1 MQPVPGSAPLP
12 RLESVNGR
20 PCSRG
25 TAARAIGRA
34 RPSRRWPWVP
44 FPHLRG
50 GTLDVEVAEATA
62 GCAFT
67 RSSSQSH
74 GFPGRPTAAAS
85 PRRSGRRPLAAG
97 GLARRPADTTIGCAA
112 SVRPGMEAPRRGLG
126 AAEAAAI
133 GGTRGGHTERGERPQ
148 AREPSVLTLSHGPW
162 TREGD
167 LDSSAHRVSLS
178 PEFVPCSNLCR
189 ASCSAFRLR
198 YRHPEKNKQTNESR
212 SRTQEGDAAIT
223 SPWPRLQCD

>member
-20 PCSRG
+20 PCSRR

-34 RPSRRWPWVP
+34 RPSPRWSWVL

-97 GLARRPADTTIGCAA
+97 GLACRPADATIGCAA

-148 AREPSVLTLSHGPW
+148 AREPSVLALSHGPW

-167 LDSSAHRVSLS
+167 LDSSAHRCHFLRNLFLAATYAERPSLHS
-178 PEFVPCSNLCR
+178 DSVTVTL
-189 ASCSAFRLR
+189 
-198 YRHPEKNKQTNESR
+198 KKTNKKPKKSSHTVVL
-212 SRTQEGDAAIT
+212 IK
-223 SPWPRLQCD
+223 